1 MADDIRLVLSV
12 DDRDLLRARK
22 EQEKYQFRLAQ
33 IEKEYRKGNITA
45 ARYNKELAKQA
56 SELAKLGGGYNKA
69 NSEIRKYAF
78 SLRSATDDQLNL
90 AQAMAKSGK
99 GMRRMEILAQ
109 QAGYQIGDL
118 AVQIQSG
125 TNAAVALGQQGSQ
138 LLGFF
143 GPTGAIAGAALAI
156 GTGLIAPLL
165 KSKDTARD
173 LSEELEEL
181 EESLNKVATGAE
193 ASISAG
199 LTASLIAAQTE
210 VNRLVALTQSED
222 FQRAMGYAAG
232 TAEGAVA
239 ASAIEQA
246 VEAAEEL
253 VETKDKELGKANIL
267 EAQERVRKALI
278 GDQVQEAQNLADAKR
293 IVLALEEKNK
303 IAAEKLEK
311 LEQGR
316 ADAIKAQFNALMASI
331 EANDKLNKQ
340 AEERQ
345 KSIDS
350 TARGRLI
357 VLQQQ
362 NAILEEQ
369 LKYGIDSERVETLR
383 NAHTVAN
390 LKASLEKQGVDQ
402 SIVDVL
408 VDQQNELLINKGILQ
423 DQVEEAEKLEQKL
436 KGAGK
441 AFAASQAK
449 TFKADV
455 FDPRSEEGLSA
466 TEAMRRGIQVFDY
479 DKGLDKDKPKIQ
491 KDLVEELRKQLE
503 VEQALIGKTEA
514 RQRLIQAL
522 GVDFEKYGDK
532 TINNLEAQI
541 NKTIMLEN
549 AERDRQRALEEARQQ
564 QEDLANDIAGS
575 MGDAFISIVDG
586 TKSVKDAFRDM
597 ARYIIR
603 RLYEILVVEQMV
615 QSVSGAIGGAMAG
628 PVQGP
633 SLPSANGNVFSRGSL
648 IPYANGGIVGSPTYF
663 PMAGGRTGL
672 MGEAGPEA
680 IMPLKRGKNGKLGVQ
695 VDGGQQQSVVVNQSF
710 NFQANGDDS
719 VKRIIAQQAPK
730 IAQMT
735 QQQIMD
741 SRRRG
746 GQMKAV
752 FG

>member
-165 KSKDTARD
+165 KSKDTTRD

-232 TAEGAVA
+232 TAEGTVA
-239 ASAIEQA
+239 AGAIEQA

-253 VETKDKELGKANIL
+253 VETKDKELSKANIL

-293 IVLALEEKNK
+293 IVLNLEDKNK
-303 IAAEKLEK
+303 VAAEKLEK

-331 EANDKLNKQ
+331 AANDKLNKQ

-362 NAILEEQ
+362 NAVIEEQ

-436 KGAGK
+436 KDAGK

-455 FDPRSEEGLSA
+455 FDPRGEEGLTA
-466 TEAMRRGIQVFDY
+466 TEAMRRGVQVFEY
-479 DKGLDKDKPKIQ
+479 DKDLDKDKPQRQ

-522 GVDFEKYGDK
+522 GVDYMKYGED
-532 TINNLEAQI
+532 TINNLERQI
-541 NKTIMLEN
+541 TKTIMLEN
-549 AERDRQRALEEARQQ
+549 AERDRQRALEEARQK
-564 QEDLANDIAGS
+564 QEELANDIAGS
-575 MGDAFISIVDG
+575 MGDAFLSIVDG
-586 TKSVKDAFRDM
+586 TKSVKDAFQDM

-615 QSVSGAIGGAMAG
+615 QSISGAIGGAMAG

-633 SLPSANGNVFSRGSL
+633 PAPSANGNIFSNGS
-648 IPYANGGIVGSPTYF
+648 IVPFANGGIIGSPMLF

-680 IMPLKRGKNGKLGVQ
+680 IMPLKRGKNGKLGVASE
-695 VDGGQQQSVVVNQSF
+695 GGGNVTVNQTF
-710 NFQANGDDS
+710 AFQANGDES
-719 VKRIIAQQAPK
+719 VKKIIAQQAPK

-735 QQQIMD
+735 TQQIMD

>member
-1 MADDIRLVLSV
+1 MADDIRLTLSV
-12 DDRDLLRARK
+12 DDRDIIRARK
-22 EQEKYQFRLAQ
+22 EQQKFQFQLAQ

-45 ARYNKELAKQA
+45 FRYNTELVKQ
-56 SELAKLGGGYNKA
+56 SSQLAKLGGGYRQA
-69 NSEIRKYAF
+69 ASEVRQYAAT
-78 SLRSATDDQLNL
+78 LRNATDDQVNL
-90 AQAMAKSGK
+90 ALAMTKSGK

-181 EESLNKVATGAE
+181 EQSLNKVATGAE

-199 LTASLIAAQTE
+199 LTAQLVAAQTE
-210 VNRLVALTQSED
+210 VNRLIALTQSED

-232 TAEGAVA
+232 TAEGTVA
-239 ASAIEQA
+239 AGAIEQA

-253 VETKDKELGKANIL
+253 VEVKDKEVGKANIL

-293 IVLALEEKNK
+293 IVLSLEEKNK
-303 IAAEKLEK
+303 VAAEKLEK

-331 EANDKLNKQ
+331 AANDKLNKQ

-345 KSIDS
+345 KSIDT

-369 LKYGIDSERVETLR
+369 LKYGIESERVETLR

-402 SIVDVL
+402 SIVDAL

-436 KGAGK
+436 KDAGK

-455 FDPRSEEGLSA
+455 FDPRSEEGLTA

-479 DKGLDKDKPKIQ
+479 DKGVDKDKTKSQ
-491 KDLVEELRKQLE
+491 KDLVKELRNQLE
-503 VEQALIGKTEA
+503 LEEALIGKTEA
-514 RQRLIQAL
+514 KQRLIQAL
-522 GVDFEKYGDK
+522 GVDYMKYGED
-532 TINNLEAQI
+532 TINSLERQI
-541 NKTIMLEN
+541 TKTIMLQN
-549 AERDRQRALEEARQQ
+549 AEAKRQQDLEEARQK
-564 QEDLANDIAGS
+564 QEDLANDIANS
-575 MGDAFISIVDG
+575 MGDAFMSIADG
-586 TKSVKDAFRDM
+586 TQSVKDAFQDM
-597 ARYIIR
+597 ARYIIA

-615 QSVSGAIGGAMAG
+615 KSISGAISGGLAG

-633 SLPSANGNVFSRGSL
+633 PAPSANGNIFSNGS
-648 IPYANGGIVGSPTYF
+648 IVPFANGGIIGSPMLF

-680 IMPLKRGKNGKLGVQ
+680 IMPLKRGKNGKLGVASE
-695 VDGGQQQSVVVNQSF
+695 GGGNVTVNQTF
-710 NFQANGDDS
+710 AFQANGDES
-719 VKRIIAQQAPK
+719 VKKIIAQAAPQ

-752 FG
+752 FR

>member
-173 LSEELEEL
+173 LSEELEKL

-199 LTASLIAAQTE
+199 LTAGLIAAQTE
-210 VNRLVALTQSED
+210 VNRLIALTQSED

-253 VETKDKELGKANIL
+253 VETKDKELGKSNIL

-293 IVLALEEKNK
+293 IVLNLEEKNK

-436 KGAGK
+436 KDAGK

-479 DKGLDKDKPKIQ
+479 GKGEDTPTKGTKPSTIEDTIKAFQRQIETEKTLMTLTGQ
-491 KDLVEELRKQLE
+491 RRREEELFLDLKYANQD
-503 VEQALIGKTEA
+503 ADIKTSETRLRGLA
-514 RQRLIQAL
+514 QEMAAMEERSRLI
-522 GVDFEKYGDK
+522 
-532 TINNLEAQI
+532 
-541 NKTIMLEN
+541 
-549 AERDRQRALEEARQQ
+549 EEARQQ
-564 QEDLANDIAGS
+564 QEDIADMIGS
-575 MGDAFISIVDG
+575 SFENAMMSIVDG
-586 TKSVKDAFRDM
+586 TKSVEDAFKTM
-597 ARYIIR
+597 AAEVIKE
-603 RLYEILVVEQMV
+603 LYRVLVVQQMV
-615 QSVSGAIGGAMAG
+615 NAAKSYFGFADGG
-628 PVQGP
+628 VI
-633 SLPSANGNVFSRGSL
+633 SKGNVV
-648 IPYANGGIVGSPTYF
+648 PYANGGVVGSPTYF

>member
-1 MADDIRLVLSV
+1 MADDIRLTLSV
-12 DDRDLLRARK
+12 DDRDIIRARK
-22 EQEKYQFRLAQ
+22 EQQKFQFQLAQ

-45 ARYNKELAKQA
+45 FRYNTELVKQ
-56 SELAKLGGGYNKA
+56 SSQLAKLGGGYSQA
-69 NSEIRKYAF
+69 ASEVRQYAAT
-78 SLRSATDDQLNL
+78 LRNATDDQVNL
-90 AQAMAKSGK
+90 ALAMTKSGK

-181 EESLNKVATGAE
+181 EDSLNKVATGAE

-210 VNRLVALTQSED
+210 VNRLIALTQSED

-239 ASAIEQA
+239 AGAIEQA

-278 GDQVQEAQNLADAKR
+278 EDQVQEAQNLADAKR
-293 IVLALEEKNK
+293 IVLNLEEKNK

-369 LKYGIDSERVETLR
+369 LKYGVDSDRVETLR

-402 SIVDVL
+402 AIVDAL

-436 KGAGK
+436 KDAGK

-479 DKGLDKDKPKIQ
+479 GKGEEAPAKGTKPSTIEDTIKAFQRQIETEKTLMTLTGQ
-491 KDLVEELRKQLE
+491 RRREEELFLDLKYANQD
-503 VEQALIGKTEA
+503 ADIKTSETRLRGLA
-514 RQRLIQAL
+514 QEMAAMEERSRLI
-522 GVDFEKYGDK
+522 D
-532 TINNLEAQI
+532 
-541 NKTIMLEN
+541 
-549 AERDRQRALEEARQQ
+549 EARQQ
-564 QEDLANDIAGS
+564 QQDIADMIGS
-575 MGDAFISIVDG
+575 SFENAMMSIVDG
-586 TKSVKDAFRDM
+586 TKSVEDAFKTM
-597 ARYIIR
+597 AAEVIKE
-603 RLYEILVVEQMV
+603 LYRVLVVQQMV
-615 QSVSGAIGGAMAG
+615 NAAKSYFGFADGG
-628 PVQGP
+628 VI
-633 SLPSANGNVFSRGSL
+633 SKGNVV
-648 IPYANGGIVGSPTYF
+648 PYANGGIVGSPTYF

-695 VDGGQQQSVVVNQSF
+695 VDGGQQQPVVINQSF
-710 NFQANGDDS
+710 NFAANGDDS